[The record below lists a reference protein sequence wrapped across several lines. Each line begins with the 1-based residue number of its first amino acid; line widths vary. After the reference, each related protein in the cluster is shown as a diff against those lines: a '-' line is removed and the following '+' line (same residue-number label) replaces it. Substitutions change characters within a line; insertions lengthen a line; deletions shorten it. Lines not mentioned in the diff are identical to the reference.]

1 MESSL
6 YDEVWILR
14 RDGLIS
20 LCYLGLGG
28 AEVLRGGFPRGQT
41 APALGTSGVGSCP

>member
-20 LCYLGLGG
+20 LCYLGQGG
-28 AEVLRGGFPRGQT
+28 AEVSHGGFPHGQT
-41 APALGTSGVGSCP
+41 ASASGISDVGSCP